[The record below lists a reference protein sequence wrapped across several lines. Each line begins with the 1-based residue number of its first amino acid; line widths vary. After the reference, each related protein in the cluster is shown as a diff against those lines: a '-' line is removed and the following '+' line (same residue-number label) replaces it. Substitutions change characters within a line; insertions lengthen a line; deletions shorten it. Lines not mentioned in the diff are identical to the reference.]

1 MVPARRLDA
10 LFSYSSH
17 LERCLHSQDGS
28 SFLLGGCDQLRKQQV
43 WTNTLNYCL
52 FAVLSFTY

>member
-1 MVPARRLDA
+1 MPFFLTAPTW
-10 LFSYSSH
+10 S
-17 LERCLHSQDGS
+17 CLHSQDGS
-28 SFLLGGCDQLRKQQV
+28 SFLLGGCDQLWKQQV